1 MIYLDNSATTQA
13 LETVSH
19 TMANAMRTDYFNPSA
34 LYHPAV
40 AAEKSMEACRAALK
54 QRLQA
59 QEVIYTA
66 SGTESD
72 NLALMGT
79 ARRLYGD
86 WDILLSAAE
95 HPAVLMQKEAL
106 QALGHQVLLLPLTPE
121 GLLDLA
127 ATEEAL
133 SERTALVSCMQ
144 VSNETGA
151 IQPLE
156 ALSSLLRAKAPQAL
170 LHVDGVQGFLRL
182 PMNLRAAHVDLYT
195 LSGHKIHG
203 PKGIGALATGPR
215 AKLSPLLFGGG
226 QERGLRPGT
235 ENLPAILGLDAA
247 IRAMDE
253 RTDPAGAM
261 RRQKLA
267 LYKALSDGIPGLTVN
282 GPPPES
288 PHAAPHILN
297 LSLPGIRGEVMVH
310 ALEDKGVLAGTGS
323 ACSSKKRKRSE
334 GFASMNVSNER
345 AESAVRLSL
354 SPLTTDS
361 EIDRAIE
368 AFTACYALLKPY
380 QRR

>member
-1 MIYLDNSATTQA
+1 MIYLDNSATTQTLDVVA
-13 LETVSH
+13 H
-19 TMANAMRTDYFNPSA
+19 TMANAMRTDYYNPSA

-40 AAEKSMEACRAALK
+40 AAEKSMESCRAALR
-54 QRLQA
+54 QCLQA
-59 QEVIYTA
+59 QDVIYTA

-79 ARRLYGD
+79 ARRLYGS
-86 WDILLSAAE
+86 WDILVSAAE
-95 HPAVLMQKEAL
+95 HPAVLMQRDAL
-106 QALGHQVLLLPLTPE
+106 QALGHRVHILPLTPE

-156 ALSSLLRAKAPQAL
+156 ALSALLRAKAPQAL

-182 PMNLRAAHVDLYT
+182 PVSLRAAHIDLYT
-195 LSGHKIHG
+195 LSGHKVHG

-226 QERGLRPGT
+226 QERGLRSGT

-247 IRAMDE
+247 VRAMNALEDSS
-253 RTDPAGAM
+253 GAM

-267 LYKALSDGIPGLTVN
+267 LYAALSRGIPGLMVN
-282 GPPPES
+282 GPPPDS
-288 PHAAPHILN
+288 PQAAPHILN
-297 LSLPGIRGEVMVH
+297 FSLPGIRGEVMVH
-310 ALEDKGVLAGTGS
+310 ALEDKGVLVGTGS
-323 ACSSKKRKRSE
+323 ACSSKKRKPSD
-334 GFASMNVSNER
+334 GFASMNVLNER
-345 AESAVRLSL
+345 AESAVRVSL
-354 SPLTTDS
+354 SPLTTDV

-368 AFTACYALLKPY
+368 AFRACYALLKPY